1 MYSKIKSSVGRI
13 NPLNRFADTSDT
25 ATPDDEID
33 VEAWSSTATI
43 GLGERIKRSG
53 RTIAT
58 FGLLSVAI
66 LGILFAWAR
75 NLAVDIITNPLLQGL
90 AVVGAIIL
98 VSFVYGAKHQRKI
111 VTDTDQLVLQ
121 MPEGTT
127 RFFGTYETA
136 GDGTKVFLPY
146 RGFDWLGFKKRP
158 LTLRELGESIT
169 RTFAKRQRNP
179 DDPVRVRVDDAVVQS
194 ESTAQGEVVSVNTD
208 GLEIDQFGQYS
219 DVYATPPSQVSEQNY
234 RQLHRKLEI
243 YTEQIVPKYKEKL
256 VGLRQ
261 ENDDLRERIT
271 RTDEEAVDTFIE
283 RLATAS
289 VAMDASR
296 NRSRNQDSNA
306 QSNGDGSGVGEFD
319 LEELMDQ

>member
-1 MYSKIKSSVGRI
+1 VV
-13 NPLNRFADTSDT
+13 L
-25 ATPDDEID
+25 
-33 VEAWSSTATI
+33 
-43 GLGERIKRSG
+43 
-53 RTIAT
+53 
-58 FGLLSVAI
+58 

-75 NLAVDIITNPLLQGL
+75 NLAVDIITNPILQGL
-90 AVVGAIIL
+90 AVLSAIIL
-98 VSFVYGAKHQRKI
+98 VSFVYGAKHQRTI
-111 VTDTDQLVLQ
+111 ITDTDQLVLQ

-194 ESTAQGEVVSVNTD
+194 EATAQGEVVSVNTD

-261 ENDDLRERIT
+261 ENDDLRKRIT

-296 NRSRNQDSNA
+296 NRSNNQESNG
-306 QSNGDGSGVGEFD
+306 QSNSDGSGLAEFE
-319 LEELMDQ
+319 LEELIEQ